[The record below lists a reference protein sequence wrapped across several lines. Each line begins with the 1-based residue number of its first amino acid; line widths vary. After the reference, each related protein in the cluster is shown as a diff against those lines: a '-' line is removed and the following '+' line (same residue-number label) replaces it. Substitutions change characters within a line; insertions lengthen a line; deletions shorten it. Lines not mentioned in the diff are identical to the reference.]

1 MIESL
6 PNEVRLY
13 QQGQVVWYA
22 QEVLHLILTH
32 LLSLITGTKSYHK
45 RVLRERGNDL
55 GFTHA
60 AQIYLLGIAYT

>member
-1 MIESL
+1 M
-6 PNEVRLY
+6 
-13 QQGQVVWYA
+13 WYA

-32 LLSLITGTKSYHK
+32 LLSVITGTKSYHNK
-45 RVLRERGNDL
+45 KMREWGNDL

>member
-1 MIESL
+1 M
-6 PNEVRLY
+6 
-13 QQGQVVWYA
+13 WYA

-45 RVLRERGNDL
+45 GVLREWGNDL